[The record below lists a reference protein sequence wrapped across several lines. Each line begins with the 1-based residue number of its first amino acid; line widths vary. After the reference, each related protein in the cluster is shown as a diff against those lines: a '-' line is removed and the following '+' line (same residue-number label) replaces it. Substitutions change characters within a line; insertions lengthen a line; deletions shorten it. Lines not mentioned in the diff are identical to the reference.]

1 MKILC
6 VIVLYKTAL
15 YDSLSYKT
23 CVCSHLSDKDIGV
36 FVYDN
41 SPISMHAPNNFIGT
55 GIEYCSDT
63 NNSGISK
70 AYNTASLYAK
80 NNGYEWMLFLDQD
93 TDFGYDDY
101 INKCINSIKRN
112 PEANIFVPIVKVSN
126 EYFSPLEQ
134 TFLERKK
141 FNYTINDFNKL
152 EKSNIIN
159 SGILIRLET
168 FLTVGGYNPRIPLD
182 LADHQFIY
190 KLSKVCS
197 SFFLLNYTIIQSFSN
212 VIDSSDSLKSRFRFY
227 CLGSFNFEGCYLKK
241 IEIYSALVKRLLS
254 LSFRTKSFEFIKIF
268 TYQLYLHAKQR
279 SVN

>member
-41 SPISMHAPNNFIGT
+41 SPISMYTSINSIGT
-55 GIEYCSDT
+55 EIEYYSDT

-70 AYNTASLYAK
+70 AYNAASLYAK
-80 NNGYEWMLFLDQD
+80 NKGYEWMLFLDQD
-93 TDFGYDDY
+93 TDFGYDNY
-101 INKCINSIKRN
+101 INKCIDLIKKN
-112 PEANIFVPIVKVSN
+112 PEANILVPIVKVGN
-126 EYFSPLEQ
+126 EYFSPLKQ
-134 TFLERKK
+134 TFLGRKK
-141 FNYTINDFNKL
+141 FSYIKNDFNKL
-152 EKSNIIN
+152 GKSMIIN

-168 FLTVGGYNPRIPLD
+168 FLTVGGYNQRIPLD

-197 SFFLLNYTIIQSFSN
+197 SFFLINYTIIQSFSN
-212 VIDSSDSLKSRFRFY
+212 DVDSIDSLKNRFCFY
-227 CLGSFNFEGCYLKK
+227 CIGSLNFEGSCLKI
-241 IEIYSALVKRLLS
+241 IEIFCALIKRLLS
-254 LSFRTKSFEFIKIF
+254 LTIRTKSLAFTKIF
-268 TYQLYLHAKQR
+268 IYQLYLHAKQR
-279 SVN
+279 